1 MPKLFGTSGI
11 RGIANREVTSEL
23 ALKVGLALATYIENG
38 SFLVARDTRV
48 SGEMIENALT
58 AGILAG
64 GANANKLGI
73 APTPALAFLTKKH
86 GLNAGVM
93 ITASHNPP
101 EYNGIK
107 IFNSD
112 STGLNEKQQEEI
124 EKIIEHENFRLA
136 EWNKIGKCVD
146 VKYWIKDYI
155 HQILGSLS
163 FKKSWFVVIDPG
175 CGATSAVAPF
185 IFRELGCKVRAL
197 NAQPDGFFPGRSPLP
212 DEENLEPLCRV
223 VHQLK
228 ADIGIAYDGDGDR
241 VVFIDENGCFVSL
254 DRSLALYAEYIIEKE
269 RGGTIVTNVEASM
282 CIEEAVEKVGGMV
295 LRTRVGDVS
304 IANYMK
310 SCGAVFGGEPCGA
323 WIHPKYHLCPDGILS
338 SVLFLKMLEEKD
350 AKLSELISRIPSY
363 PILRRKV
370 ECPNHVKAIVMQK
383 VEDNIVELFPN
394 FKGKTTVDG
403 VRYLVNSKA
412 MTPLESRIAT
422 FEVMKEAIYTFPK
435 DKFPSEVKEGMMI
448 GIPLPNGQEVPAKVS
463 KISDSDVTIDLNHP
477 LAGKT
482 LIFKVK
488 LLEVLN

>member
-112 STGLNEKQQEEI
+112 STGFNEKQQEEI

-155 HQILGSLS
+155 HQILGNLS

-185 IFRELGCKVRAL
+185 IFRELRCKVRAL

-212 DEENLEPLCRV
+212 DEESLKPLGSV
-223 VHQLK
+223 VRELK

-241 VVFIDENGCFVSL
+241 VVFIDEKGNFVSL
-254 DRSLALYAEYIIEKE
+254 DQSLALYAAYVIERN
-269 RGGTIVTNVEASM
+269 RGGTVVTHVEASM
-282 CIEEAVEKVGGMV
+282 CVEDTVEKLGGKV
-295 LRTRVGDVS
+295 LRTKVGDVS
-304 IANYMK
+304 IANAMK
-310 SCGAVFGGEPCGA
+310 NCGAIFGGEPCGA
-323 WIHPKYHLCPDGILS
+323 WIHPEHHFCPDGILS
-338 SVLFLKMLEEKD
+338 SVLFLKMLDEKD
-350 AKLSELISRIPSY
+350 AKLSELISQVPSY
-363 PILRRKV
+363 PILREKV
-370 ECPNHVKAIVMQK
+370 ECPNNFKETVMRK
-383 VEDNIVELFPN
+383 VESKIAEVFPD
-394 FKGKTTVDG
+394 FKDKLTVDG
-403 VRYLVNSKA
+403 VRLSLSDGWVLIRPSG
-412 MTPLESRIAT
+412 TEPVIRITA
-422 FEVMKEAIYTFPK
+422 EARDYTVAN
-435 DKFPSEVKEGMMI
+435 EIM
-448 GIPLPNGQEVPAKVS
+448 Q
-463 KISDSDVTIDLNHP
+463 
-477 LAGKT
+477 KT
-482 LIFKVK
+482 LVFVNRLVREAKS
-488 LLEVLN
+488 

>member
-64 GANANKLGI
+64 GANANKIGI

-86 GLNAGVM
+86 SLNAGVM

-112 STGLNEKQQEEI
+112 STGFNEKQQEEI

-155 HQILGSLS
+155 HQILGNLS
-163 FKKSWFVVIDPG
+163 FKKSWFVVVDPG
-175 CGATSAVAPF
+175 CGATSTVAPF

-197 NAQPDGFFPGRSPLP
+197 NAQPDGFFPARSPLP
-212 DEENLEPLCRV
+212 DKESLKPLGSV
-223 VHQLK
+223 VRELK

-241 VVFIDENGCFVSL
+241 VVFMDENGNFVSL
-254 DRSLALYAEYIIEKE
+254 DQSLALYAAYVIERN
-269 RGGTIVTNVEASM
+269 RGGTVVTHVEASM
-282 CIEEAVEKVGGMV
+282 CVEDTVEKLSGKV
-295 LRTRVGDVS
+295 LRTKVGDVS
-304 IANYMK
+304 IANAMK
-310 SCGAVFGGEPCGA
+310 NCGAVFGGEPCGA
-323 WIHPKYHLCPDGILS
+323 WIHPEHHFCPDGILS
-338 SVLFLKMLEEKD
+338 SVLFLKMLDEKD
-350 AKLSELISRIPSY
+350 AKLSELISQVPSY
-363 PILRRKV
+363 PILREKV
-370 ECPNHVKAIVMQK
+370 ECPNNFKETVMRK
-383 VEDNIVELFPN
+383 VESKIAEVFPD
-394 FKGKTTVDG
+394 FKDKITVDG
-403 VRYLVNSKA
+403 VRLSLSDGWVLIRPSG
-412 MTPLESRIAT
+412 TEPIIRITA
-422 FEVMKEAIYTFPK
+422 EARDYTVAN
-435 DKFPSEVKEGMMI
+435 EIM
-448 GIPLPNGQEVPAKVS
+448 Q
-463 KISDSDVTIDLNHP
+463 
-477 LAGKT
+477 KT
-482 LIFKVK
+482 LVFVNRLVREAKS
-488 LLEVLN
+488 

>member
-124 EKIIEHENFRLA
+124 EKIMEHENFRLA

-155 HQILGSLS
+155 HQILGNLS

-175 CGATSAVAPF
+175 CGATSTVAPF

-197 NAQPDGFFPGRSPLP
+197 NAQPDGFFPARSPLP
-212 DEENLEPLCRV
+212 DKESLKPLGSV
-223 VHQLK
+223 VRELK

-241 VVFIDENGCFVSL
+241 VVFIDENGNFVSL
-254 DRSLALYAEYIIEKE
+254 DQSLALYAAYVIEKN
-269 RGGTIVTNVEASM
+269 RGGTVVTHVEASM
-282 CIEEAVEKVGGMV
+282 CIEDTVEKLGGKV
-295 LRTRVGDVS
+295 LRTKVGDVS
-304 IANYMK
+304 IANAMK
-310 SCGAVFGGEPCGA
+310 NCGAVFGGEPCGA
-323 WIHPKYHLCPDGILS
+323 WIHPEHHFCPDGILS
-338 SVLFLKMLEEKD
+338 SVLFLKMLDEKD
-350 AKLSELISRIPSY
+350 AKLSELISQVPSY
-363 PILRRKV
+363 PILREKV
-370 ECPNHVKAIVMQK
+370 ECPNNFKETVMRK
-383 VEDNIVELFPN
+383 VESKIAEVFPD
-394 FKGKTTVDG
+394 FKDKITVDG
-403 VRYLVNSKA
+403 VRLSLSDGWVLIRPSG
-412 MTPLESRIAT
+412 TEPVIRITA
-422 FEVMKEAIYTFPK
+422 EARDYTVA
-435 DKFPSEVKEGMMI
+435 DEIM
-448 GIPLPNGQEVPAKVS
+448 Q
-463 KISDSDVTIDLNHP
+463 
-477 LAGKT
+477 KT
-482 LIFKVK
+482 LVFVNRLVREAKS
-488 LLEVLN
+488 

>member
-23 ALKVGLALATYIENG
+23 ALRVGLALATYVENG

-86 GLNAGVM
+86 SLNAGVM

-112 STGLNEKQQEEI
+112 STGFNEKQQEEI

-155 HQILGSLS
+155 HQILGNLS
-163 FKKSWFVVIDPG
+163 FKKSWFVVVDPG
-175 CGATSAVAPF
+175 CGATSTVAPF

-197 NAQPDGFFPGRSPLP
+197 NAQPDGFFPARSPLP
-212 DEENLEPLCRV
+212 DKESLKPLGSV
-223 VHQLK
+223 VRELK

-241 VVFIDENGCFVSL
+241 VVFMDENGNFVSL
-254 DRSLALYAEYIIEKE
+254 DHSLALYAAYVIERN
-269 RGGTIVTNVEASM
+269 RGGTVVTHVEASM
-282 CIEEAVEKVGGMV
+282 CVEDTVEKLSGKV
-295 LRTRVGDVS
+295 LRTKVGDVS
-304 IANYMK
+304 IANAMK
-310 SCGAVFGGEPCGA
+310 NCGAVFGGEPCGA
-323 WIHPKYHLCPDGILS
+323 WIHPEHHFCPDGILS
-338 SVLFLKMLEEKD
+338 SVLFLKMLDEKD
-350 AKLSELISRIPSY
+350 AKLSELISQVPSY
-363 PILRRKV
+363 PILREKV
-370 ECPNHVKAIVMQK
+370 ECPNNFKETVMRK
-383 VEDNIVELFPN
+383 VESKIAEVFPD
-394 FKGKTTVDG
+394 FKDKIIVDG
-403 VRYLVNSKA
+403 VRLSLSDGWVLIRPSG
-412 MTPLESRIAT
+412 TEPIIRITA
-422 FEVMKEAIYTFPK
+422 EARDYTVA
-435 DKFPSEVKEGMMI
+435 DEIM
-448 GIPLPNGQEVPAKVS
+448 Q
-463 KISDSDVTIDLNHP
+463 
-477 LAGKT
+477 KT
-482 LIFKVK
+482 LVFVNRLVREAKS
-488 LLEVLN
+488 

>member
-136 EWNKIGKCVD
+136 EWNEIGKCVD

-175 CGATSAVAPF
+175 CGATSTVAPF

-197 NAQPDGFFPGRSPLP
+197 NAQPDGFFPGRSRRAGRL
-212 DEENLEPLCRV
+212 
-223 VHQLK
+223 
-228 ADIGIAYDGDGDR
+228 
-241 VVFIDENGCFVSL
+241 
-254 DRSLALYAEYIIEKE
+254 
-269 RGGTIVTNVEASM
+269 
-282 CIEEAVEKVGGMV
+282 
-295 LRTRVGDVS
+295 
-304 IANYMK
+304 
-310 SCGAVFGGEPCGA
+310 
-323 WIHPKYHLCPDGILS
+323 
-338 SVLFLKMLEEKD
+338 ML
-350 AKLSELISRIPSY
+350 
-363 PILRRKV
+363 
-370 ECPNHVKAIVMQK
+370 
-383 VEDNIVELFPN
+383 
-394 FKGKTTVDG
+394 
-403 VRYLVNSKA
+403 
-412 MTPLESRIAT
+412 
-422 FEVMKEAIYTFPK
+422 
-435 DKFPSEVKEGMMI
+435 
-448 GIPLPNGQEVPAKVS
+448 
-463 KISDSDVTIDLNHP
+463 
-477 LAGKT
+477 
-482 LIFKVK
+482 
-488 LLEVLN
+488 

>member
-124 EKIIEHENFRLA
+124 EKIIENENFRLA

-155 HQILGSLS
+155 HQILGNLS

-212 DEENLEPLCRV
+212 DRESLKPLGSV
-223 VHQLK
+223 VRELK
-228 ADIGIAYDGDGDR
+228 ADVGIAYDGDGDR
-241 VVFIDENGCFVSL
+241 VVFIDENGNFVSL
-254 DRSLALYAEYIIEKE
+254 DQSLALYAAYVIEKN
-269 RGGTIVTNVEASM
+269 RGGTVVTHVEASM
-282 CIEEAVEKVGGMV
+282 CVEDTVEKLGGKV
-295 LRTRVGDVS
+295 LRTKVGDVS
-304 IANYMK
+304 IANAMK
-310 SCGAVFGGEPCGA
+310 NCGAVFGGEPCGA
-323 WIHPKYHLCPDGILS
+323 WIHPEHHFCPDGILS
-338 SVLFLKMLEEKD
+338 SVLFLKMLDEKD
-350 AKLSELISRIPSY
+350 AKLSELISQVPSY
-363 PILRRKV
+363 PILREKV
-370 ECPNHVKAIVMQK
+370 ECPNNFKETVMRK
-383 VEDNIVELFPN
+383 VESKIAEVFPD
-394 FKGKTTVDG
+394 FKDKITVDG
-403 VRYLVNSKA
+403 VRLSLSDGWILIRPSGTEPVI
-412 MTPLESRIAT
+412 RITA
-422 FEVMKEAIYTFPK
+422 EARDYTVAN
-435 DKFPSEVKEGMMI
+435 EIM
-448 GIPLPNGQEVPAKVS
+448 Q
-463 KISDSDVTIDLNHP
+463 
-477 LAGKT
+477 KT
-482 LIFKVK
+482 LVFVNRLVREAKS
-488 LLEVLN
+488 

>member
-124 EKIIEHENFRLA
+124 EKIIENENFRLA

-197 NAQPDGFFPGRSPLP
+197 NAQPDGFFPGRSSLP
-212 DEENLEPLCRV
+212 DRESLKPLGSV
-223 VHQLK
+223 VRELK
-228 ADIGIAYDGDGDR
+228 ADVGIAYDGDGDR
-241 VVFIDENGCFVSL
+241 VVFIDENGNFVSL
-254 DRSLALYAEYIIEKE
+254 DQSLALYAAYVIEKN
-269 RGGTIVTNVEASM
+269 RGGTVVTHVEASM
-282 CIEEAVEKVGGMV
+282 CVEDTVEKLGGKV
-295 LRTRVGDVS
+295 LRTKVGDVS
-304 IANYMK
+304 IANAMK
-310 SCGAVFGGEPCGA
+310 NCGAVFGGEPCGA
-323 WIHPKYHLCPDGILS
+323 WIHPEHHFCPDGILS
-338 SVLFLKMLEEKD
+338 SVLFLKMLDEKD
-350 AKLSELISRIPSY
+350 AKLSELISQVPSY
-363 PILRRKV
+363 PILREKV
-370 ECPNHVKAIVMQK
+370 ECPNNFKETVMRK
-383 VEDNIVELFPN
+383 VESKIAEVFPD
-394 FKGKTTVDG
+394 FKDKITVDG
-403 VRYLVNSKA
+403 VRLSLSDGWILIRPSGTEPVI
-412 MTPLESRIAT
+412 RITA
-422 FEVMKEAIYTFPK
+422 EARDYTVAN
-435 DKFPSEVKEGMMI
+435 EIM
-448 GIPLPNGQEVPAKVS
+448 Q
-463 KISDSDVTIDLNHP
+463 
-477 LAGKT
+477 KT
-482 LIFKVK
+482 LVFVNRLVREAKS
-488 LLEVLN
+488 

>member
-64 GANANKLGI
+64 GANANKIGI

-86 GLNAGVM
+86 SLNAGVM

-112 STGLNEKQQEEI
+112 STGFNEKQQEEI

-155 HQILGSLS
+155 HQILGNLS
-163 FKKSWFVVIDPG
+163 FKKSWFVVVDPG
-175 CGATSAVAPF
+175 CGATSTVAPF

-197 NAQPDGFFPGRSPLP
+197 NAQPDGFFPARSPLP
-212 DEENLEPLCRV
+212 DKESLKPLGSV
-223 VHQLK
+223 VRELK

-241 VVFIDENGCFVSL
+241 VVFMDENGNFVSL
-254 DRSLALYAEYIIEKE
+254 DQSLALYAAYVIERN
-269 RGGTIVTNVEASM
+269 RGGTVVTHVEASM
-282 CIEEAVEKVGGMV
+282 CVEDTVEKLSGKV
-295 LRTRVGDVS
+295 LRTKVGDVS
-304 IANYMK
+304 IANAMK
-310 SCGAVFGGEPCGA
+310 NCGAVFGGEPCGA
-323 WIHPKYHLCPDGILS
+323 WIHPEHHFCPDGILS
-338 SVLFLKMLEEKD
+338 SVLFLKMLDEKD
-350 AKLSELISRIPSY
+350 AKLSELISQVPSY
-363 PILRRKV
+363 PILREKV
-370 ECPNHVKAIVMQK
+370 ECPN
-383 VEDNIVELFPN
+383 N
-394 FKGKTTVDG
+394 FKETVMRKVGSKIAEVFPDFKDKLTVDG
-403 VRYLVNSKA
+403 VRLSLSDGWVLIRPSG
-412 MTPLESRIAT
+412 TEPIIRITA
-422 FEVMKEAIYTFPK
+422 EARDYTVA
-435 DKFPSEVKEGMMI
+435 DEIM
-448 GIPLPNGQEVPAKVS
+448 Q
-463 KISDSDVTIDLNHP
+463 
-477 LAGKT
+477 KT
-482 LIFKVK
+482 LVFVNRLVREAKS
-488 LLEVLN
+488 

>member
-38 SFLVARDTRV
+38 NFLVARDTRV

-124 EKIIEHENFRLA
+124 EKIMEHENFRLA

-197 NAQPDGFFPGRSPLP
+197 NAQPDGFFPGRSSLP
-212 DEENLEPLCRV
+212 DRESLKPLGSV
-223 VHQLK
+223 VRELK
-228 ADIGIAYDGDGDR
+228 ADVGIAYDGDGDR
-241 VVFIDENGCFVSL
+241 VVFIDENGNFVSL
-254 DRSLALYAEYIIEKE
+254 DQSLALYAAYVIEKN
-269 RGGTIVTNVEASM
+269 RGGTVVTHVEASM
-282 CIEEAVEKVGGMV
+282 CVEDTVEKLGGKV
-295 LRTRVGDVS
+295 LRTKVGDVS
-304 IANYMK
+304 IANAMK
-310 SCGAVFGGEPCGA
+310 NCGAVFGGEPCGA
-323 WIHPKYHLCPDGILS
+323 WIHPEHHFCPDGILS
-338 SVLFLKMLEEKD
+338 SVLFLKMLDEKD
-350 AKLSELISRIPSY
+350 AKLSELISQVPSY
-363 PILRRKV
+363 PILREKV
-370 ECPNHVKAIVMQK
+370 ECPNNFKETVMRK
-383 VEDNIVELFPN
+383 VESKIAEVFPD
-394 FKGKTTVDG
+394 FKDKITVDG
-403 VRYLVNSKA
+403 VRLSLSDGWILIRPSGTEPVI
-412 MTPLESRIAT
+412 RITA
-422 FEVMKEAIYTFPK
+422 EARDYTVA
-435 DKFPSEVKEGMMI
+435 DEIM
-448 GIPLPNGQEVPAKVS
+448 Q
-463 KISDSDVTIDLNHP
+463 
-477 LAGKT
+477 KT
-482 LIFKVK
+482 LVFVNRLVREAKS
-488 LLEVLN
+488 

>member
-112 STGLNEKQQEEI
+112 STGFNEKQQEEI

-212 DEENLEPLCRV
+212 DRESLKPLGSV
-223 VHQLK
+223 VRELK
-228 ADIGIAYDGDGDR
+228 ADVGIAYDGDGDR
-241 VVFIDENGCFVSL
+241 VVFIDENGNFVSL
-254 DRSLALYAEYIIEKE
+254 DQSLALYAAYVIEKN
-269 RGGTIVTNVEASM
+269 RGGTVVTHVEASM
-282 CIEEAVEKVGGMV
+282 CVEDTVEKLGGKV
-295 LRTRVGDVS
+295 LRTKVGDVS
-304 IANYMK
+304 IANAMK
-310 SCGAVFGGEPCGA
+310 NCGAVFGGEPCGA
-323 WIHPKYHLCPDGILS
+323 WIHPEHHFCPDGILS
-338 SVLFLKMLEEKD
+338 SVLFLKMLDEKD
-350 AKLSELISRIPSY
+350 AKLSELISQVPSY
-363 PILRRKV
+363 PILREKV
-370 ECPNHVKAIVMQK
+370 ECPNNFKETVMRK
-383 VEDNIVELFPN
+383 VESKIAEVFPD
-394 FKGKTTVDG
+394 FKDKITVDG
-403 VRYLVNSKA
+403 VRLSLSDGWILIRPSGTEPVI
-412 MTPLESRIAT
+412 RITA
-422 FEVMKEAIYTFPK
+422 EARDYTVAN
-435 DKFPSEVKEGMMI
+435 EIM
-448 GIPLPNGQEVPAKVS
+448 Q
-463 KISDSDVTIDLNHP
+463 
-477 LAGKT
+477 KT
-482 LIFKVK
+482 LVFVNRLVREAKS
-488 LLEVLN
+488 

>member
-112 STGLNEKQQEEI
+112 STGFNEKQQEEI
-124 EKIIEHENFRLA
+124 EKIIENENFRLA

-155 HQILGSLS
+155 HQILGNLS

-175 CGATSAVAPF
+175 CGATSTVAPF
-185 IFRELGCKVRAL
+185 IFRELGFKVRAL

-212 DEENLEPLCRV
+212 DEESLKPLGSV
-223 VHQLK
+223 VRELK

-241 VVFIDENGCFVSL
+241 VVFIDEKGNFVSL
-254 DRSLALYAEYIIEKE
+254 DQSLALYAAYVIEKN
-269 RGGTIVTNVEASM
+269 RGGTIVTHVEASM
-282 CIEEAVEKVGGMV
+282 CIEDTVEKSGGKV
-295 LRTRVGDVS
+295 LRTKVGDVS
-304 IANYMK
+304 IANAMK
-310 SCGAVFGGEPCGA
+310 DCGAVFGGEPCGA
-323 WIHPKYHLCPDGILS
+323 WIHPEYHFCPDGILS
-338 SVLFLKMLEEKD
+338 SVLFLKMLDEKD
-350 AKLSELISRIPSY
+350 AKLSELISQVPSY
-363 PILRRKV
+363 PILREKV
-370 ECPNHVKAIVMQK
+370 ECPNNFKETVMRK
-383 VEDNIVELFPN
+383 VESKIAEVFPD
-394 FKGKTTVDG
+394 FKDKITVDG
-403 VRYLVNSKA
+403 VRLSLSDGWVLIRPSG
-412 MTPLESRIAT
+412 TEPVIRITA
-422 FEVMKEAIYTFPK
+422 EARDYTVA
-435 DKFPSEVKEGMMI
+435 DEIM
-448 GIPLPNGQEVPAKVS
+448 Q
-463 KISDSDVTIDLNHP
+463 
-477 LAGKT
+477 KT
-482 LIFKVK
+482 LVFVNRLVREAKS
-488 LLEVLN
+488 